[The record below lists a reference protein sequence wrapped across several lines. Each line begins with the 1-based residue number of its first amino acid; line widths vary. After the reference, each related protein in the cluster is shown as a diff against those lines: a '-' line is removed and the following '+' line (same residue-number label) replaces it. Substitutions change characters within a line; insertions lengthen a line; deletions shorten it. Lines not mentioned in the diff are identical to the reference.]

1 MDKNINRNSNVFD
14 TNHRMFELGDD
25 VSLFGMIGHVTF
37 ECGAY
42 GIALD
47 EIDWELIESKIE
59 KITGCDNRPYFC
71 HNDNY
76 ISFWELIWNFNCEE
90 NVCDVVERLVTTEN

>member
-1 MDKNINRNSNVFD
+1 MNKNINRCSNVYD
-14 TNHRMFELGDD
+14 ANHIMFQIGDD

-37 ECGAY
+37 ECGSY
-42 GIALD
+42 GISFD
-47 EIDWELIESKIE
+47 EIDWELIESKIADV
-59 KITGCDNRPYFC
+59 TGCDNEPYFC

-90 NVCDVVERLVTTEN
+90 NVCEVVELLDKTET